1 MNYVINPM
9 LFYWCSVSDTVKA
22 LAIIATIMLI
32 VLCLV
37 FLFVGAFH
45 IGEAFNYG
53 GGEDSDDYKV
63 GVKFLNW
70 AQKCIVP
77 LVVLLMLSIFIPSEK
92 KTLYKMMVANVA
104 TYENID
110 LTAETIE
117 DAFDH
122 VIDKLI
128 ELGGDDNAEN

>member
-1 MNYVINPM
+1 MTHVINPM
-9 LFYWCSVSDTVKA
+9 LFYWCSVSDTAKA

-32 VLCLV
+32 VVCFV
-37 FLFVGAFH
+37 FLFIGAFH

-53 GGEDSDDYKV
+53 GGKDSDDYKV
-63 GVKFLNW
+63 GTKFLNW
-70 AQKCIVP
+70 VQKCIVP

-92 KTLYKMMVANVA
+92 TIYKMMVANVA

-117 DAFDH
+117 NAFDH

>member
-1 MNYVINPM
+1 MTHVINPV

-22 LAIIATIMLI
+22 LTIVAAIILI
-32 VLCLV
+32 IVCLV
-37 FLFVGAFH
+37 FLFIGAFH
-45 IGEAFNYG
+45 IGEALNYG
-53 GGEDSDDYKV
+53 GGENSNGYKA

-70 AQKCIVP
+70 ARKCSIP
-77 LVVLLMLSIFIPSEK
+77 LVIALVLFAFIPSE

-128 ELGGDDNAEN
+128 ELGGDNNAEN

>member
-1 MNYVINPM
+1 MTHVINPM
-9 LFYWCSVSDTVKA
+9 LFYWCSVSDTAKA

-32 VLCLV
+32 ALCLV

-77 LVVLLMLSIFIPSEK
+77 LVVLLMLSIFIPRE